1 MQYFVSNLYIPMTLM
16 IITPEITHPYEIE
29 LIHAFFANGLSRLH
43 LRKPLFTLT
52 DYRNYLDQIDT
63 KYHPGISIHGS
74 FELLKEFPG
83 LGIHITSRTR
93 EHEKFTE
100 IIDRVSASTCSTSF
114 HSWNEIEGNQYP
126 FDYVFISPVFDSI
139 SKKGYQAAIDLS
151 KVRQVKQ
158 EITSGKEKPPSIIAL
173 GGVDSTNIELLYK
186 NGFDG
191 AAVLGAVWESADPMV
206 SFTQIK
212 ETITKCGDA

>member
-1 MQYFVSNLYIPMTLM
+1 MNLI
-16 IITPEITHPYEIE
+16 IITPETAHPHEIK
-29 LIHAFFANGLSRLH
+29 LINAFFTNGLLKLH
-43 LRKPLFTLT
+43 LRKPFFTLT
-52 DYRNYLDQIDT
+52 DYRNYLDQIDK

-83 LGIHITSRTR
+83 LGIHITGRTR
-93 EHEKFTE
+93 EHGKFTE
-100 IIDRVSASTCSTSF
+100 IIDLVNASTCSTSF

-158 EITSGKEKPPSIIAL
+158 KISSGKENPPSVIAL
-173 GGVDSTNIELLYK
+173 GGVDSTNIELLHK

-191 AAVLGAVWESADPMV
+191 AAVLGAVWKSADPIA

-212 ETITKCGDA
+212 ETITKCVDA